1 MKPTLTQHRDAH
13 SHDAFGQTDHRP
25 WPLPP
30 GRWSWR
36 QSWRDLL
43 FAHWPVAAAAI
54 RPLVPAELTVQEFDG
69 TSWIAVVPFR
79 MAGVMRR
86 PLPDLPWVS
95 AFPELNV
102 RVYVEA
108 GGKPGVFFFSLD
120 ATNPLTPS
128 FQLAIGHGTSG
139 GEQVQAW
146 APSASVVK
154 IFNTTGLENMANPV
168 YPQGRAAMVYAGGD
182 AHAKQ
187 TAAALAAD
195 LGFEPLDLG
204 GLDGARYLEPAAMV
218 WIKLAIVQKLGR
230 GIAFG
235 LMRR

>member
-1 MKPTLTQHRDAH
+1 MKIAIIGAGGVGASLGST
-13 SHDAFGQTDHRP
+13 
-25 WPLPP
+25 W
-30 GRWSWR
+30 
-36 QSWRDLL
+36 
-43 FAHWPVAAAAI
+43 AAKGHAI
-54 RPLVPAELTVQEFDG
+54 RYGARDPSSAKLQAALAATAGAQALSIAEAVAWADAVVLA
-69 TSWIAVVPFR
+69 TSWGGAQD
-79 MAGVMRR
+79 A
-86 PLPDLPWVS
+86 LT
-95 AFPELNV
+95 
-102 RVYVEA
+102 A
-108 GGKPGVFFFSLD
+108 GGDFAGKPLLD